1 MMAGENYSTEGRAQ
15 APVSEKS
22 KAVAALLCF
31 FVGLLGI
38 HRFYVGKIGS
48 GLLWMFTGGLLGIGA
63 IIDFFVIL
71 FGSFTDKAGHFLK

>member
-1 MMAGENYSTEGRAQ
+1 MAGENYSSEGRAQ
-15 APVSEKS
+15 VPVSEKS

-63 IIDFFVIL
+63 IVDFFVIL